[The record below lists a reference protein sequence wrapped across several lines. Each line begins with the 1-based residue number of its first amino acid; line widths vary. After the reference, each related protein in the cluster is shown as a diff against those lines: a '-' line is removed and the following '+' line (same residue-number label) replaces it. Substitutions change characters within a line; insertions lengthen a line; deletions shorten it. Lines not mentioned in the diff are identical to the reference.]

1 LNLVVLAGGAGR
13 RLGGV
18 YKPLLELCGKP
29 MILRILEAMSGYFNK
44 VTVIVHDAEQIEAVS
59 EIATGLGLRVDVVR
73 DILEV
78 ASPLSGLY
86 TASLT
91 VKEGIF
97 AVIPADTPFIRGKTM
112 KALHQLLDDVND
124 AVVPRWPNGY
134 VEPLIA
140 VYRREAV
147 RRALSNAALSS
158 LRVSW
163 LLESIRTKY
172 VSVEEISENPRLEFF
187 NVNTRDDLEV
197 AQRLCHENHQFA

>member
-18 YKPLLELCGKP
+18 YKPLLVLCGKP
-29 MILRILEAMSGYFNK
+29 MILRILEAMSGYFDK

-59 EIATGLGLRVDVVR
+59 EIATGLRSQVNVVR

-78 ASPLSGLY
+78 SSPLSGLY

-97 AVIPADTPFIRGKTM
+97 AVIPADTPFIRGETM
-112 KALHQLLDDVND
+112 KALYRLLDNGAD

-147 RRALSNAALSS
+147 RRALSNAALSGM
-158 LRVSW
+158 RVSW
-163 LLESIRTKY
+163 LLENIRTKY
-172 VSVEEISENPRLEFF
+172 VSVEEISENPQREFF

-197 AQRLCHENHQFA
+197 AQRLCHENH

>member
-18 YKPLLELCGKP
+18 YKPLLVLCGKP
-29 MILRILEAMSGYFNK
+29 MILRILEAMSGYFDK
-44 VTVIVHDAEQIEAVS
+44 VTVIVHDAEQIEAIS
-59 EIATGLGLRVDVVR
+59 DIATGLGLRVDVVR

-91 VKEGIF
+91 VIEGIF
-97 AVIPADTPFIRGKTM
+97 AVVPADTPFIRGETM
-112 KALHQLLDDVND
+112 KTLYRLLDDGTD

-134 VEPLIA
+134 VEPLVA

-147 RRALSNAALSS
+147 RRALSNAALSGV
-158 LRVSW
+158 RVSW
-163 LLESIRTKY
+163 LLENIRTKY
-172 VSVEEISENPRLEFF
+172 VSVEEISENPQREFF
-187 NVNTRDDLEV
+187 NVNTRGDLEV
-197 AQRLCHENHQFA
+197 AQRLCHENH

>member
-1 LNLVVLAGGAGR
+1 VLWLNLVVLAGGAGR

-29 MILRILEAMSGYFNK
+29 MILRILEAMSGYFDK

-112 KALHQLLDDVND
+112 KALHQLLDDGND

-147 RRALSNAALSS
+147 KRALSNATLSS

-163 LLESIRTKY
+163 LLENIRTKY
-172 VSVEEISENPRLEFF
+172 VSVEEISVNPRLEFF

-197 AQRLCHENHQFA
+197 AQRLCHGNH

>member
-1 LNLVVLAGGAGR
+1 MNLVVLAGGAGR

-29 MILRILEAMSGYFNK
+29 MILRILEAMSGYFDK

-59 EIATGLGLRVDVVR
+59 KIATGLGLRVDVVR

-112 KALHQLLDDVND
+112 KALHQLLDDEND

-163 LLESIRTKY
+163 LLENIRTKY

-197 AQRLCHENHQFA
+197 VQRLCHENCQFA